1 MNNHRVFGLV
11 GYPLGHSFSRGF
23 FTRKFADEAIDAE
36 YLNFEIPAITDVK
49 EVWMTPGLAGHNVTL
64 PYKQA
69 IIPLLDGLSDEA
81 AAIGAVNVVRIE
93 ADASSPA
100 GGKRVGYNSDV
111 VGFRESIRPLLRP
124 EHRRALVL
132 GTGGASKAVRYGLIT
147 LGVEPV
153 MVSRTADKGDITYAD
168 LTPEVMASHTVVVN
182 TTPVGM
188 YPKVEE
194 CPPIPYDLLTPG
206 HLCYDLVYNPE
217 DTTFLRLAASKGATV
232 KSGLEM
238 LHLQAIEA
246 WRIWN
251 M

>member
-1 MNNHRVFGLV
+1 MDNHRVFGLV

-36 YLNFEIPAITDVK
+36 YINFEISSISDVEK
-49 EVWMTPGLAGHNVTL
+49 VWMTPGLVGHNVTL

-93 ADASSPA
+93 ADVDSPE
-100 GGKRVGYNSDV
+100 GVKRVGYNSDV

-124 EHRRALVL
+124 GHKRALVL

-153 MVSRTADKGDITYAD
+153 MVSRTAGKGDLTYTE
-168 LTPEVMASHTVVVN
+168 LTPEIMASHTVVVN

-194 CPPIPYDLLTPG
+194 CPPIPYDLLTSG

-217 DTTFLRLAASKGATV
+217 ETSFLRMAASKGAAV
-232 KSGLEM
+232 KSGTEM

>member
-1 MNNHRVFGLV
+1 MNQHRVFGLI

-36 YLNFEIPAITDVK
+36 YLNFEIPDISDVRK
-49 EVWMTPGLAGHNVTL
+49 VWATPGLAGHNVTL

-69 IIPLLDGLSDEA
+69 IIPFLDGLSDEA

-93 ADASSPA
+93 ADPSSPE
-100 GGKRVGYNSDV
+100 GVKRVGYNSDV
-111 VGFRESIRPLLRP
+111 VGFCESIRPLLRP
-124 EHRRALVL
+124 KHKRALVL
-132 GTGGASKAVRYGLIT
+132 GTGGASKAVRYGL
-147 LGVEPV
+147 LSLDVEPV
-153 MVSRTADKGDITYAD
+153 MVSRSAGKGDLTYAD

-188 YPKVEE
+188 YPKVDE
-194 CPPIPYDLLTPG
+194 CPPIPYELLTPD

-217 DTTFLRLAASKGATV
+217 ETTFLRRAASRGASV

-238 LHLQAIEA
+238 LDLQAIEA

>member
-36 YLNFEIPAITDVK
+36 YLNFEIPRIEDVLQ
-49 EVWMTPGLAGHNVTL
+49 VWQTPCLAGHNVTL
-64 PYKQA
+64 PYKQT

-93 ADASSPA
+93 PDAAA
-100 GGKRVGYNSDV
+100 GEGVKRIGYNSDV

-124 EHRRALVL
+124 EHKRALVL
-132 GTGGASKAVRYGLIT
+132 GTGGASKAVRYGLMT
-147 LGVEPV
+147 LGIEPV
-153 MVSRTADKGDITYAD
+153 MVSRSADKGDLTYED
-168 LTPEVMASHTVVVN
+168 LTPEIMSTHTVVVN

-188 YPKVEE
+188 YPKVDA
-194 CPPIPYDLLTPG
+194 CPPIPYELLTPA

-217 DTTFLRLAASKGATV
+217 YTSFLRKAAEQGAAV

-251 M
+251 L